1 MSEICGISFLSI
13 VHLDMSGS
21 LHNLINRELIRAGGI
36 DLCIDRPGTTIQL
49 RKAESGEIH
58 VIKKNYIDDV
68 TVSVYSCKDSLTEEN
83 YNQIM
88 EIVSV
93 S

>member
-1 MSEICGISFLSI
+1 MSEICGIGYSSV

-21 LHNLINRELIRAGGI
+21 LHNLINSELIRVGGI
-36 DLCIDRPGTTIQL
+36 DLCIDRPGTVIQL
-49 RKAESGEIH
+49 RKDESGEIH
-58 VIKKNYIDDV
+58 VIKKNCINDV
-68 TVSVYSCKDSLTEEN
+68 TVSVYSCKDFLTEEN

-88 EIVSV
+88 EIVSG